1 MNTVARSTVAGLALL
16 AGVGAASAQSGTVTR
31 EVQGSGGTVTRET
44 TTTTT
49 TTQTLTPEDRTVVKR
64 YVTQQ
69 KRPSVKVQERVSV
82 GATLPSNV
90 ELYDVEGGPSVSRYR
105 YSIVNDEP
113 VLVDPGTRR
122 VIEVIR

>member
-1 MNTVARSTVAGLALL
+1 MNTVARTAFAALGLML
-16 AGVGAASAQSGTVTR
+16 GVSAASAQGTITR
-31 EVQGSGGTVTRET
+31 ETQGPGGTVTRET

-49 TTQTLTPEDRTVVKR
+49 TTQTITPEERTVVRR

-69 KRPSVKVQERVSV
+69 KRPSVKVQERVAV
-82 GATLPSNV
+82 GSTLPSSV
-90 ELYDVEGGPSVSRYR
+90 ELYAVEGEPTVSRYR

-122 VIEVIR
+122 VIEVLR

>member
-1 MNTVARSTVAGLALL
+1 MNTIARTSLTALGLLL
-16 AGVGAASAQSGTVTR
+16 GVSAASAQSTITRETQGGGAVTR
-31 EVQGSGGTVTRET
+31 ETT

-49 TTQTLTPEDRTVVKR
+49 TTQTLTPEDRTVVRR

-69 KRPSVKVQERVSV
+69 KRPSVRVQERVSV
-82 GATLPSNV
+82 GSTLPSDV
-90 ELYDVEGGPSVSRYR
+90 ELYEVEGGPTVSRYR
-105 YSIVNDEP
+105 YSVVNDEP

>member
-1 MNTVARSTVAGLALL
+1 MNTVARTTLAALGLL
-16 AGVGAASAQSGTVTR
+16 AGVSAASAQSTITR
-31 EVQGSGGTVTRET
+31 ETQGSGGTVTRET

-49 TTQTLTPEDRTVVKR
+49 TTQTITPEDRTVVKR

-82 GATLPSNV
+82 GSTLPADV
-90 ELYDVEGGPSVSRYR
+90 ELYAVEGGPTVSRYR

>member
-1 MNTVARSTVAGLALL
+1 MNTVARTSLAALGLIV
-16 AGVGAASAQSGTVTR
+16 GVSAASAQ
-31 EVQGSGGTVTRET
+31 GTVTRET

-49 TTQTLTPEDRTVVKR
+49 TTQTLTPEDRTVVRR

-69 KRPSVKVQERVSV
+69 KRPSVRVQERVSV
-82 GATLPSNV
+82 GSTLPSNV